1 MSSTSTQAAP
11 TAWAACIEVGNA
23 GEHAV
28 ADALANAG
36 WTILM
41 HGEAHAERPPP
52 KLKTQDGF
60 LGATD
65 MQGWPP
71 CGGRPWSIEAKHYR
85 QMIKYPGWGFCPEE
99 FKALAE
105 HDRIAGPVLLAIV
118 SQEDGQI
125 WVVSFADLQN
135 HKPKLTNNQRCLVL
149 LGEYFIPLSQFIDK
163 YKRESKQ

>member
-1 MSSTSTQAAP
+1 MPDAATRYAP
-11 TAWAACIEVGNA
+11 MAWEACIEVGNA

-71 CGGRPWSIEAKHYR
+71 CGGRPWSVEVKNLTELREYAGWPFSHDEYR
-85 QMIKYPGWGFCPEE
+85 DLTK
-99 FKALAE
+99 
-105 HDRIAGPVLLAIV
+105 HDRIAGPVFIAIV
-118 SQEDGQI
+118 DREDGSI
-125 WVVSFADLQN
+125 WVSTIDNLQMN
-135 HKPKLTNNQRCLVL
+135 RPEPARNGKFLIFLKS
-149 LGEYFIPLSQFIDK
+149 YFIPLLQFLK
-163 YKRESKQ
+163 QYEREYPL